1 MRKPGDIRVL
11 YLYSGFREAGVLGE
25 IFACVYVWIVRAL
38 ERSLQPLELLR
49 GEGRPTATLL
59 PLDLQPRLIVKFRD
73 VCQRYKASISQEGC
87 DRVESSKYMPTMIA
101 VILNPIAS
109 NGGNKIAER
118 FAGGKHNK

>member
-1 MRKPGDIRVL
+1 MCFTN

-59 PLDLQPRLIVKFRD
+59 PLDLQPRLIVKVRD
-73 VCQRYKASISQEGC
+73 VCQSYKTSIIQEGR
-87 DRVESSKYMPTMIA
+87 DRVELPIRPTCQLLLQLACEHRNKIGERFG
-101 VILNPIAS
+101 
-109 NGGNKIAER
+109 GGNI
-118 FAGGKHNK
+118 